1 MKKWIILIS
10 IILGTNLCI
19 LLTGAENI
27 FLCILALLIVDFMI
41 IGEFYIDF
49 YHKENKKDE

>member
-27 FLCILALLIVDFMI
+27 FLCILALLIVDFTI